1 MAVYPVR
8 SQATAPFYHLFDSHW
23 GVICAAPI
31 SLLFSTPLPPLNVA
45 LSRIQL
51 IGSRWIRIPRVP
63 LPKTVPEKTSC
74 TAGNGNKSNNLLL
87 PLICLHHRLQRQHVS
102 T

>member
-8 SQATAPFYHLFDSHW
+8 AQATDPFYHLFDSHW
-23 GVICAAPI
+23 GVTCASRI

-51 IGSRWIRIPRVP
+51 RRSRWIRIPRVP
-63 LPKTVPEKTSC
+63 LPETVPEKTSC
-74 TAGNGNKSNNLLL
+74 TAGNGNKTNNLSQ
-87 PLICLHHRLQRQHVS
+87 PLF
-102 T
+102 